1 MNRIKVTTGDVYGEL
16 TVVREVE
23 ATAGKRHVLC
33 QCVCGQQRTV
43 RLGHLSSGHST
54 SCGKCGIAH
63 NGQRKTIAAW
73 AAQYGINK
81 STLRARLKA
90 GLDIGE
96 ALKRGKD
103 K

>member
-1 MNRIKVTTGDVYGEL
+1 MQKSEVRPGDEHGEL

-23 ATAGKRHVLC
+23 AIAGKRHVLC
-33 QCVCGQQRTV
+33 QCACGQQRTV
-43 RLGHLSSGHST
+43 RLGHLTSGHST

-90 GLDIGE
+90 GLDISE
-96 ALKRGKD
+96 ALKRGR
-103 K
+103 